1 MLQHIVQ
8 ALCTH
13 QHGKYMLQVVDLN
26 QFYNSA
32 YGEPA
37 GIFEVINNSVEG
49 IFQKKTQEHNL
60 IQYQQ
65 RFNFYYKSSINTP
78 NTD

>member
-37 GIFEVINNSVEG
+37 GIFEVINDNVEG
-49 IFQKKTQEHNL
+49 IF
-60 IQYQQ
+60 
-65 RFNFYYKSSINTP
+65 
-78 NTD
+78 